1 MTTLIIG
8 GTGFI
13 GRRLIPLLARRGE
26 EAVCMDINP
35 QTANYSELA
44 KVRVLRGDI
53 SQFDDLMG
61 VMTAVKPDRVINLA
75 YYIAATCHRASRS
88 SSTSWGWTIA
98 SRRHGSRAAT
108 GSSMPV
114 RWRSAVS

>member
-13 GRRLIPLLARRGE
+13 GRRLIPLLAQRGE

-35 QTANYSELA
+35 QTANYSELS
-44 KVRVLRGDI
+44 KVRVLRGDV

-61 VMTAVKPDRVINLA
+61 VMTAVKPDRVITLP
-75 YYIAATCHRASRS
+75 ITSAATCRPVLLS
-88 SSTSWGWTIA
+88 SSTSWAWTIA
-98 SRRHGSRAAT
+98 SRRRGSRAAT

-114 RWRSAVS
+114 R